1 MYGLDFEVKGGKGNI
16 GILNRKHLLAP
27 NLSRNG
33 VVFFFWILLDS
44 FGFFF
49 YFFRFRMRLLMTYDL
64 HHISQVKDLALHMLL
79 ILRISLYIKSLFS
92 YYLNIPEKSYAYYGI
107 P

>member
-33 VVFFFWILLDS
+33 VVFFFWILFL
-44 FGFFF
+44 
-49 YFFRFRMRLLMTYDL
+49 YF
-64 HHISQVKDLALHMLL
+64 S
-79 ILRISLYIKSLFS
+79 FS
-92 YYLNIPEKSYAYYGI
+92 YASANDI
-107 P
+107 